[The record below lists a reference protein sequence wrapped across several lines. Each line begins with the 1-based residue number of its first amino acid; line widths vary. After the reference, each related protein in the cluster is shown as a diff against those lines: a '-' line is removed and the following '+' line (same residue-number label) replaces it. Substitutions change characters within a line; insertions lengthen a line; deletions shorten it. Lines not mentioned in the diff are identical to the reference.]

1 MATKEKAETEVV
13 TEGIPNT
20 ENPLEKCNEKES
32 KPKKSK
38 NPPQRYNYKMLLSS
52 KEFKGERDL
61 IAALIAPDEVL
72 SVEEVKQRILDFL
85 KREVR

>member
-1 MATKEKAETEVV
+1 
-13 TEGIPNT
+13 
-20 ENPLEKCNEKES
+20 
-32 KPKKSK
+32 
-38 NPPQRYNYKMLLSS
+38 MLLSS